1 MNVLSV
7 IDFLSYFMD
16 LIRHGSHE
24 YLLVLYPAFL
34 NKKIR
39 KDNYPKRSQK
49 IIGTLAQTSFRDT
62 KELKDIIVKVWEKRN
77 T

>member
-1 MNVLSV
+1 M
-7 IDFLSYFMD
+7 
-16 LIRHGSHE
+16 RE

-49 IIGTLAQTSFRDT
+49 IIGTLAQMSFRDT
-62 KELKDIIVKVWEKRN
+62 EELKTEFHISDIQKNKENRL
-77 T
+77 